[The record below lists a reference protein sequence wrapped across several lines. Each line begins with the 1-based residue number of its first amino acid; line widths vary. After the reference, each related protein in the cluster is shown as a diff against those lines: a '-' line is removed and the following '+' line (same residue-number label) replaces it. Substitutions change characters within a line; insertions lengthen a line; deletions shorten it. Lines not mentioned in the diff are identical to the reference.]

1 MSILASAPLPR
12 VRSVP
17 VVEPRGV
24 AEGPGSDRG
33 AERSGRWGVPGPGQG
48 VLPLPHP
55 NGLSAPAATA
65 GTAGP
70 ATGGTDRAATQ
81 AWARHFTQV
90 ALEVTAGLRPPG
102 QLVRWTSDEVQAALR
117 RRHALARR
125 RGPAPTRGVVRSVHV
140 AHPVSG
146 VAEVAAVVADGTR
159 HRAVAFRMEGAGGRW
174 RVTALE
180 LG

>member
-1 MSILASAPLPR
+1 MGTLASAPLPR
-12 VRSVP
+12 VRPVP

-24 AEGPGSDRG
+24 SEGPQ
-33 AERSGRWGVPGPGQG
+33 SGRWALPGPGQG

-55 NGLSAPAATA
+55 TGLPAPAGAA
-65 GTAGP
+65 GAAGP
-70 ATGGTDRAATQ
+70 AAGGTDRAGAQ
-81 AWARHFTQV
+81 AWAQHFTQV
-90 ALEVTAGLRPPG
+90 ALEVTAGLRQPG

-125 RGPAPTRGVVRSVHV
+125 RGPLPTRSVVRSVHV
-140 AHPVSG
+140 AHPVRG

-159 HRAVAFRMEGAGGRW
+159 HRAVAFRMEGSPGRW

-180 LG
+180 IG

>member
-1 MSILASAPLPR
+1 MSRTAVAPLPR
-12 VRSVP
+12 VRPVP

-24 AEGPGSDRG
+24 SEGPGG
-33 AERSGRWGVPGPGQG
+33 EGGGERTGRWSTPGPGQG
-48 VLPLPHP
+48 VLPLPT
-55 NGLSAPAATA
+55 GLPGMADVPGGNPDAAGA
-65 GTAGP
+65 
-70 ATGGTDRAATQ
+70 Q

-90 ALEVTAGLRPPG
+90 ALEVATGLRQPG
-102 QLVRWTSDEVQAALR
+102 QLVRWTSDDVQAGLR

-125 RGPAPTRGVVRSVHV
+125 RPLSPARGSIRSVHV
-140 AHPVSG
+140 AHPVRG

-159 HRAVAFRMEGAGGRW
+159 HRAVAFRMEGAAGRW